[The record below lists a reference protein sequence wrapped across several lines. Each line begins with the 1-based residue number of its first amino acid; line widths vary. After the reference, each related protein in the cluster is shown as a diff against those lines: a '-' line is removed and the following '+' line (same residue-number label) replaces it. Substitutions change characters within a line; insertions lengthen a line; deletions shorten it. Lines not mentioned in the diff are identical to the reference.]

1 MNHTT
6 NTAPALEIFNEAYS
20 DFDHFFPCMKFNTLD
35 YWAVEF
41 EIGAINCLD
50 VFKSFTA
57 EQLQELYDVVRLDA
71 FARAQCY
78 DAYNCADDL
87 GNYSQAFKYGLEL
100 GELNNARDNQLIRF
114 KIMAMENLARATD
127 SYAMDFTL

>member
-1 MNHTT
+1 MNHIT
-6 NTAPALEIFNEAYS
+6 NINPALAIFDKAYS
-20 DFDHFFPCMKFNTLD
+20 DFDHCFNCMGFNTID
-35 YWAVEF
+35 QWSFEF

-50 VFKSFTA
+50 VLKSFNP

-114 KIMAMENLARATD
+114 KIMAMENLALATD